1 MTTYIIEDKKYSIV
15 RKFQTNTT
23 KTFIEY
29 VQDYF
34 NNKKILEREE
44 NTNDVSNIPND
55 TSLQCRNIL

>member
-1 MTTYIIEDKKYSIV
+1 MTTYIIEDKKYLIV

-29 VQDYF
+29 AQDYF

-55 TSLQCRNIL
+55 T